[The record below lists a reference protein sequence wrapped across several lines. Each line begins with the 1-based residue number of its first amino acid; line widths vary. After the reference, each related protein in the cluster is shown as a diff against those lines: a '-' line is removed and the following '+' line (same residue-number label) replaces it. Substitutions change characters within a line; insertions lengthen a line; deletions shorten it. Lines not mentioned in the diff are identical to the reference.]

1 MEGIKEISLS
11 GGQYYITANRTDAFH
26 VKSGHVFL
34 YIVPVNKQGEVGRR
48 CFLYEAAE
56 GDVFPSFFYCDADRC
71 DWRFC
76 FVASERAVIEVIE
89 NGNTKILRD
98 RFAKKV
104 NIKGYD
110 TEGFNGVLTDYYR
123 ANIVTEDGFIRRTQ
137 KERERAASKVLKSI
151 NEAVHRNKTKKTA
164 DKEKEYRQLLSEKS
178 SLKELLS
185 YCKKSVK
192 STDWAGFTVLSVLT
206 TFSGL
211 IIPEASRMVFDG
223 CILIGVME
231 RLMTL
236 GCVLAALV
244 LSSFMLTLLKNAV
257 FRRIVGKM
265 LRTAQTVLYRRLFK
279 LPESFF
285 RQFESSELTQRIMNG
300 RDAVESLGS
309 AFFTQVSAVI
319 GMAVCFAVML
329 GYSFSLTVKA
339 LITAAAYAALYYL
352 FQSHA
357 LKYRRMAV
365 KAESDGDNKIY
376 QLLAGISKIR
386 IAGAEDRALYEYM
399 KSYIELRDAEE
410 RSAKASIPRA
420 VMQSAA
426 KGLFPAVIFYAAI
439 CQEPVPSIGTVIAF
453 MGVFS
458 VFAAY
463 TPDLVDSFICFNRE
477 APYLEQLAPIL
488 EEPIENNGKGE
499 RLDNFSGSIEVKDL
513 YFSYSQGRENVIENL
528 SLSISSGEYVGIV
541 GESGC
546 GKSTIFK
553 LLLGFEKPSAGS
565 ILFDGK
571 CIERLDKR
579 SLRGKIG
586 VVLQNGK
593 LISGSILENITVTN
607 PNASA
612 KNIEEAIE
620 RAGLKDDIEKLP
632 MGLYT
637 ILSDNS
643 RGLSGGQRQRIL
655 IARALISD
663 PKLLLFDEATSAL
676 DNAAQK
682 TICHSLAQMNIT
694 RIVIAHRLST
704 VIDCDRIIVMESGK
718 IAEQGTYSELMEK
731 KGLFYRLASRQK

>member
-11 GGQYYITANRTDAFH
+11 GGQCYITINRTDAFH
-26 VKSGHVFL
+26 VKYGRIFL
-34 YIVPVNKQGEVGRR
+34 YIVPVNKEENAGRR
-48 CFLYEAAE
+48 CFLYEAE
-56 GDVFPSFFYCDADRC
+56 KGEVLPSFFYRDADHC

-76 FVASERAVIEVIE
+76 FVASERAIIEIIE
-89 NGNTKILRD
+89 NGSTKILRD

-110 TEGFNGVLTDYYR
+110 TEGFDDGLTDYYR

-137 KERERAASKVLKSI
+137 KEREQAASKVLKSI
-151 NEAVHRNKTKKTA
+151 NEAIYRNKAKKTA
-164 DKEKEYRQLLSEKS
+164 DKEKVYRQLLSEKS
-178 SLKELLS
+178 SLKELLR
-185 YCKKSVK
+185 YCKKSV
-192 STDWAGFTVLSVLT
+192 SFTDWTGFTVLSVLT
-206 TFSGL
+206 AFSGM
-211 IIPEASRMVFDG
+211 IIPEAIRTIFDG
-223 CILIGVME
+223 RGLIGERE
-231 RLMTL
+231 RLVSL
-236 GCVLAALV
+236 GCIFSALV
-244 LSSFMLTLLKNAV
+244 LSGFMLTLLKNEV
-257 FRRIVGKM
+257 SRRIVGKM
-265 LRTAQTVLYRRLFK
+265 LRTVQTVLYRRLFK

-300 RDAVESLGS
+300 RVAVESLSS

-319 GMAVCFAVML
+319 GLTVCFAVML
-329 GYSFSLTVKA
+329 GYSFSLTGTA

-352 FQSHA
+352 FQSHV

-365 KAESDGDNKIY
+365 KAKNDGDNKIY
-376 QLLAGISKIR
+376 QLLTGISKIR

-410 RSAKASIPRA
+410 RSERASIPKA
-420 VMQSAA
+420 VLQSAA
-426 KGLFPAVIFYAAI
+426 KGFFPAVIFYAAI
-439 CQEPVPSIGTVIAF
+439 CQETVPSIGTVAAF
-453 MGVFS
+453 MGVFG

-463 TPDLVDSFICFNRE
+463 TPELVDSLICFNRE

-488 EEPIENNGKGE
+488 EKPLEDHGE
-499 RLDNFSGSIEVKDL
+499 VELLDHFSGSIEVKDL
-513 YFSYSQGRENVIENL
+513 CFSYPQSQENVIENL

-546 GKSTIFK
+546 GKSTLFR
-553 LLLGFEKPSAGS
+553 LLLGFEKPSSGS
-565 ILFDGK
+565 ILFDGNR
-571 CIERLDKR
+571 IERLDKR

-586 VVLQNGK
+586 IVLQNGK

-612 KNIEEAIE
+612 KNIETAIE
-620 RAGLKDDIEKLP
+620 RAGLNEDIEKLP

-637 ILSDNS
+637 MLCDNS
-643 RGLSGGQRQRIL
+643 SGLSGGQRQRIL

-682 TICHSLAQMNIT
+682 TICHSLGQMNIT

-704 VIDCDRIIVMESGK
+704 VIDCNKIIVMDSGK